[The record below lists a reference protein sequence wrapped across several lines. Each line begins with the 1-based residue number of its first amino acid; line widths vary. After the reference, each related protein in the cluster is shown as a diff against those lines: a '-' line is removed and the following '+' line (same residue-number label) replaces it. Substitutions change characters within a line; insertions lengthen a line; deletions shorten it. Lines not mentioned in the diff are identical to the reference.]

1 MNHEQIKKITANAI
15 EELAASLIAGRSE
28 TLETYLA
35 TMSRFHRYSLHNVM
49 LITLQKPT
57 ASRVAGFHTWRKLG
71 RFVRKGEKGI
81 VILAPL
87 VRNNPVV
94 QEVPAEELAP
104 MLYGFRA
111 TYVFDVAQTEGRDL
125 PDIGR
130 VQGDPQEYLTRLV
143 NLVRVK
149 DITLDYS
156 ADIAPA
162 LGTSAGGKITLLPG
176 MEPAL
181 EFSTLVHEL
190 AHELLH
196 RTERRKDTT
205 RSMRETEAEAV
216 AHVVSKGIGLETG
229 SASQD
234 YIQLW
239 HGDAAVLMQS
249 LELVHSTSA
258 CILSSLQP
266 AEEQDTQHG

>member
-1 MNHEQIKKITANAI
+1 MNQEQIKKITANAI

-49 LITLQKPT
+49 LIALQRPT
-57 ASRVAGFHTWRKLG
+57 ASRVAGFHNWRKLG

-87 VRNNPVV
+87 VRNKPVV

-104 MLYGFRA
+104 VLYGFRA
-111 TYVFDVAQTEGRDL
+111 TCVFDVAQTEGRDL

-143 NLVRVK
+143 NLVHMK

-176 MEPAL
+176 MEPAQ

-190 AHELLH
+190 AHLCGVGNYVALGVGVRENTWTRLGPAPHNLDQRLDRNSITLGLLRH
-196 RTERRKDTT
+196 IFFGC
-205 RSMRETEAEAV
+205 AGLP
-216 AHVVSKGIGLETG
+216 VS
-229 SASQD
+229 
-234 YIQLW
+234 
-239 HGDAAVLMQS
+239 HAANALAFIS
-249 LELVHSTSA
+249 RSTSA
-258 CILSSLQP
+258 
-266 AEEQDTQHG
+266 